1 MVFEEINLS
10 TAYLP
15 PIQYIALIAKAGRVK
30 IEMHEN
36 YIRQSYRN
44 RCIIAGPNGKHSLV
58 VPVLHGNSVKS
69 PIGDTRIDYSKRWIQ
84 VHIRAIEAAYRNSP
98 FYQFYADSIFSVIST
113 EHQHLTRLNTELLQT
128 LLRFLQLDKKIEFTD
143 SYVRPSGKDKDYR
156 YTITPK
162 QRDGSPSVNLT
173 PYQQVFSERYEFVP
187 DLSVIDLLF
196 NLGPRSGEY
205 LNNALL
211 P

>member
-1 MVFEEINLS
+1 MVFEEIILS

-15 PIQYIALIAKAGRVK
+15 PVRYVALIAKAGRVK
-30 IEMHEN
+30 IEMQEN

-69 PIGDTRIDYSKRWIQ
+69 PIGETQIDYSKRWIQ

-98 FYQFYADSIFSVIST
+98 FYQFYADSLFSVIDT
-113 EHQHLTRLNTELLQT
+113 EHKYLAGLNSELMET
-128 LLRFLQLDKKIEFTD
+128 ILRFVQSDKKIEFTT
-143 SYVRPSGKDKDYR
+143 SYVKHNANDFR

-162 QRDGSPSVNLT
+162 KSAVDPLVNLK
-173 PYQQVFSERYEFVP
+173 PYQQVFSERYDFLP
-187 DLSVIDLLF
+187 DLSIIDLLF
-196 NLGPRSGEY
+196 NLGPRSADY
-205 LNNALL
+205 LNGAVL